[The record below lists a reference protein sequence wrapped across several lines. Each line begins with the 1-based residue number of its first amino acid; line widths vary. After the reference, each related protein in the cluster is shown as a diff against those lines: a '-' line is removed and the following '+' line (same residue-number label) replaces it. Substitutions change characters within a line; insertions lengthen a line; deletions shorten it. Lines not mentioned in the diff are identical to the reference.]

1 MSAKITAEVVT
12 ATKELVDTLLAMNVK
27 NRKIKLSHV
36 QYLKNEIL
44 NGEYEVTSQGIGICA
59 NGTLTDGQHRLLAIK
74 DSGYPPVKLLIVRGL
89 SETAQLKTDIG
100 AKRTI
105 SDMLAVHL
113 NQSVSNTM
121 VAAMNVVAR
130 LVYGK
135 TRISPTEVAEMLV
148 DYDDELHDLRTVE
161 GFSSLAAPVYAAFLY
176 SLKKQKDQRIFDF
189 ARQVS
194 TGELLSSDDPA
205 FVLRKFL
212 HSSPGGTKGGGE
224 VQKDRFGK
232 TLYAIEA
239 YLNNQK
245 IQRVYCRELPTKIE
259 MYLKSRKEVK

>member
-1 MSAKITAEVVT
+1 MSPKITAEIVT

-27 NRKIKLSHV
+27 NRKVKLSHV

-44 NGEYEVTSQGIGICA
+44 NGNFELTSQGIGICA
-59 NGTLTDGQHRLLAIK
+59 SGTLCDGQHRLLAIK
-74 DSGYPPVKLLIVRGL
+74 DAGYPAVKLLIVRGL
-89 SETAQLKTDIG
+89 SDGAQLKTDIG

-105 SDMLAVHL
+105 SDMLALHL
-113 NQSVSNTM
+113 NQTVSNTM
-121 VAAMNVVAR
+121 VAAVNVIAR
-130 LVYGK
+130 LVHGK

-148 DYDDELHDLRTVE
+148 EYDEEFARLRSVE
-161 GFSSLAAPVYAAFLY
+161 GFSITTAPVYAAFLY
-176 SLKKQKDQRIFDF
+176 SLKSHENPRILEF

-194 TGELLSSDDPA
+194 TGELLTSDDPA

-212 HSSPGGTKGGGE
+212 HTGPIGIKGGGI

-232 TLYAIEA
+232 TLYAIDA
-239 YLNNQK
+239 YLSNQK

-259 MYLKSRKEVK
+259 MYLKSRKESK